1 MLYPWT
7 FALFP
12 PSRFNQKFPMLDA
25 FLNRQPGEPWYR
37 ILWWH
42 FLHGLCFLWFWLCYR
57 FRAWDIHHIPRTG
70 PVLLVANHQSFLD
83 PIIVG
88 LGAHHRQ
95 FYAIARASLWTTPGL
110 GWLINTLNAV
120 PVARGESDLKAM
132 RKCVDVL
139 KRDHALLVFA
149 EGTRTPDGHVQTLQ
163 PGTMLLIKRSGATVV
178 PVALDGA
185 YDAWPRS
192 RKPPRALGR
201 IGVMYGE
208 PVSAEHLAS
217 MPAEAAMAL
226 LQTRIE
232 TMRLE
237 VARRLQ
243 RGAPGPR
250 PIPGKP
256 LMAG

>member
-1 MLYPWT
+1 MIE
-7 FALFP
+7 
-12 PSRFNQKFPMLDA
+12 A
-25 FLNRQPGEPWYR
+25 FLRRQPGEPWYR
-37 ILWWH
+37 IAWWH
-42 FLHGLCFLWFWLCYR
+42 FLHGLCFIWFWLCYG
-57 FRAWDIHHIPRTG
+57 FRAWGIHHIPRTG
-70 PVLLVANHQSFLD
+70 PVLLVSNHQSFLD

-88 LGAHHRQ
+88 LGSHHRQ
-95 FYAIARASLWTTPGL
+95 FYAIARESLWHTPGL
-110 GWLINTLNAV
+110 GWLISSLNAV

-149 EGTRTPDGHVQTLQ
+149 EGTRTPDGRVQTFQ
-163 PGTMLLIKRSGATVV
+163 PGTMLLIKRSGAMVV

-185 YDAWPRS
+185 HAAWPRS
-192 RKPPRALGR
+192 RKMPYWRGR

-208 PVSAEHLAS
+208 PVPAEQLAA

-232 TMRLE
+232 SMRQD
-237 VARRLQ
+237 VADRLQ
-243 RGAPGPR
+243 RGAAGPQ
-250 PIPGKP
+250 PITGRP